1 MNLDKGTKRLLTRAI
16 ANDGQVSH
24 LKSPKKI
31 SSQLPLDHLWTFVD
45 HKLMNFTLPAIRSD

>member
-16 ANDGQVSH
+16 ANDGQVSY

-31 SSQLPLDHLWTFVD
+31 SSQLPLELWTFVD
-45 HKLMNFTLPAIRSD
+45 HKLMTFTLPAIRSD